1 MQHIWSRHSEVT
13 GEMWKKHKNPANR
26 MHVHTGKMN
35 SKHTEIRSV
44 FLLIICTANIPPLAY
59 FSICFTHIFIT
70 GSSTLQEAVVARLF
84 VHPSVNM
91 CVEEGASKRDGAGG
105 GVANWLL

>member
-1 MQHIWSRHSEVT
+1 MQHIWSRHCEVT

-35 SKHTEIRSV
+35 SKHTESS
-44 FLLIICTANIPPLAY
+44 FLLSAVCTANIPPLA
-59 FSICFTHIFIT
+59 FLCFTHIFIT
-70 GSSTLQEAVVARLF
+70 GCSTLQEAVVARLF

-105 GVANWLL
+105 GVENRLL